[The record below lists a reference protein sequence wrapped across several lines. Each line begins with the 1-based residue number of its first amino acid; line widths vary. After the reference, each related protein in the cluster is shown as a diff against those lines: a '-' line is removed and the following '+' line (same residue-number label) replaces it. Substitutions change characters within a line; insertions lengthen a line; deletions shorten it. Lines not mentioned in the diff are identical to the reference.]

1 VDKDFPNSPNG
12 YDLYQS
18 NFKDF
23 GYMIYQMY
31 ALATYDNFPDNQTP
45 AVQYHKP
52 NYIFF
57 AVFIFLNMFFFASVP
72 GTLIYN
78 KIR

>member
-1 VDKDFPNSPNG
+1 
-12 YDLYQS
+12 
-18 NFKDF
+18 
-23 GYMIYQMY
+23 MIYQIY
-31 ALATYDNFPDNQTP
+31 GLSTYDNFPDNQTP
-45 AVQYHKP
+45 AIQYYKP

>member
-1 VDKDFPNSPNG
+1 
-12 YDLYQS
+12 
-18 NFKDF
+18 
-23 GYMIYQMY
+23 MIYQMY

-45 AVQYHKP
+45 TIQFYQP